1 MKIPDKRKQ
10 NIALNYSSNA
20 DSKNFIKI
28 YKKCTAEPYSF
39 LVDDTTLS
47 SNNPTALS
55 SNNPLRFRKS
65 LYNI

>member
-1 MKIPDKRKQ
+1 MKIPDERELRH
-10 NIALNYSSNA
+10 IAVNHSSNA

-28 YKKCTAEPYSF
+28 YKRYTAELCSF

-47 SNNPTALS
+47 SNNP
-55 SNNPLRFRKS
+55 LRFRKK